1 MIIEEIVKK
10 HLDEKLSVPVK
21 VKKETDLNE
30 YVLIEKTGG
39 GKENYI
45 FSATIA
51 IKSYGPLLLDAALLN
66 EKVKTAMESLTECDQ
81 VTKCDLNSDYHFP
94 DRSIKAE
101 RYQAVFNIRH
111 Y

>member
-10 HLDEKLSVPVK
+10 HLDKMLSVPVK
-21 VKKETDLNE
+21 VKKDTDLNE

-39 GKENYI
+39 GKEDFI

-51 IKSYGPLLLDAALLN
+51 IQSYGPLLLDAALLN
-66 EKVKTAMESLTECDQ
+66 EEVKTAMESLTDHDQ

-94 DRSIKAE
+94 DTSIKAE